1 MKTQLFK
8 TIDGYMPELKALSD
22 DIFDHPEIGFEE
34 EYACKILCDYLTK
47 QGFKVETGVGTL
59 PTAFRAEYEYGTG
72 GPVIGFLGEY
82 DALADLGHGCGHH
95 LQTPAAIGAALA
107 IKDNFKDAP
116 YKLVIYGTPAEET
129 RGGKINMANAGCFKE
144 LDMVFSNHTA
154 NTTAGSNNHVAL
166 ASTVVEWKGINAHAG
181 GSPEKGR
188 SALDAMVLCFH
199 GLECM
204 REHVKTGSRIH
215 YTILEG
221 TGAANIVHPK
231 ARARITCRSADKTY
245 LEDMLRRLRKVVE
258 GSALMTETEATI
270 EHDPMFYDTI
280 INMALHNAIEKNAA
294 LLDVKKLVHKTE
306 DQINV
311 TGGGATD
318 YGNVSYVCPGVMFY
332 VEYGDNVVAHT
343 PEYVALGKTEE
354 AFNYLKNC
362 AAIMAGVTYD
372 FLTDEAFRKEV
383 KDEYL
388 RRLREKGIEA

>member
-1 MKTQLFK
+1 MKNKLFK
-8 TIDGYMPELKALSD
+8 TVDSYTPQMKELSD
-22 DIFDHPEIGFEE
+22 AIFDHPEIGFEE
-34 EYACKILCDYLTK
+34 EYACKLLCDYLK
-47 QGFKVETGVGTL
+47 KEGFTVEIGVGTL
-59 PTAFRAEYEYGTG
+59 PTAFRAEYEFGTG
-72 GPVIGFLGEY
+72 GPVVGFLGEY
-82 DALADLGHGCGHH
+82 DALANLGHGCGHH

-107 IKDNFKDAP
+107 IRDNIKDRP

-166 ASTVVEWKGINAHAG
+166 ASSVLEWTGINAHAG

-231 ARARITCRSADKTY
+231 ARARVTCRSNDKKY
-245 LEDMLRRLRKVVE
+245 LEDMLRRMRKVAE
-258 GSALMTETEATI
+258 GSAMMTETQVEVK
-270 EHDPMFYDTI
+270 HDPMFYDTVL
-280 INMALHNAIEKNAA
+280 NMALHNAVEKNAE

-306 DQINV
+306 AELSN

-362 AAIMAGVTYD
+362 ACIMAGVTYD
-372 FLTDEAFRKEV
+372 FLHDEAFRKEV
-383 KDEYL
+383 KEEYL
-388 RRLREKGIEA
+388 RRLSEKGE

>member
-1 MKTQLFK
+1 MKQKLFK
-8 TIDGYMPELKALSD
+8 TVEGYLPQLKALSD

-34 EYACKILCDYLTK
+34 EYAADLLCGYLEK
-47 QGFKVETGVGTL
+47 AGFKVERGIADL

-107 IKDNFKDAP
+107 IKDNYTDTH

-129 RGGKINMANAGCFKE
+129 RGGKINMANAGCFRE
-144 LDMVFSNHTA
+144 LDMVFSNHTG
-154 NTTAGSNNHVAL
+154 NITAGANNHVAL
-166 ASTVVEWKGINAHAG
+166 ASSVIEWTGINSHAG

-188 SALDAMVLCFH
+188 SALDAMALCFH

-204 REHVKTGSRIH
+204 REHVRTGSRIH

-231 ARARITCRSADKTY
+231 ARARVTCRCNDKNY
-245 LEDMLRRLRKVVE
+245 LEDMLRRMRKVAE
-258 GSALMTETEATI
+258 GSAMMTETEV
-270 EHDPMFYDTI
+270 EVRHDPMFFDTVL
-280 INMALHNAIEKNAA
+280 NVALHNAVEKNAE
-294 LLDVKKLVHKTE
+294 LLDVKKLVRKTE
-306 DQINV
+306 AELSN

-318 YGNVSYVCPGVMFY
+318 YGNVSYMCPGVMFN
-332 VEYGDNVVAHT
+332 VEYGNNVVAHT
-343 PEYVALGKTEE
+343 PEYVALGTTEE
-354 AFNYLKNC
+354 ASNYLKNC
-362 AAIMAGVTYD
+362 ACIMAGVSYD

-383 KDEYL
+383 KEEYL
-388 RRLREKGIEA
+388 RRLSEKGAEA